1 MSILNLEDRVTRE
14 TKNVMQDT
22 TLDILQ
28 TIVKHSPKPLSS
40 VLVNTA
46 FPATIHC
53 ILRTDDHAIMQ
64 SGGECLRAFINGE
77 FDPIC
82 KYIFIYWQFW

>member
-1 MSILNLEDRVTRE
+1 MEDRVQIE
-14 TKNVMQDT
+14 TKNLMQDT

-28 TIVKHSPKPLSS
+28 TIVRNSPKPLSN

-46 FPATIHC
+46 FPATVHC

-64 SGGECLRAFINGE
+64 SGGECLRSFINGMVE
-77 FDPIC
+77 S
-82 KYIFIYWQFW
+82 IFFF